1 MGEVVH
7 GLWDDVGAEG
17 EAECAEGF
25 VTVGEGQV
33 GFHCDEFR
41 RRRLKVVCVRA
52 YDRKRVISPSS
63 LKNVG
68 TIKK

>member
-7 GLWDDVGAEG
+7 GLGDDVGAEG

-25 VTVGEGQV
+25 VTVGDGQV

-41 RRRLKVVCVRA
+41 RRRLKVVFVLNNFALFCAR
-52 YDRKRVISPSS
+52 DRK
-63 LKNVG
+63 NA
-68 TIKK
+68 

>member
-7 GLWDDVGAEG
+7 SLGDDVGAEG

-41 RRRLKVVCVRA
+41 RRRLKVVFV
-52 YDRKRVISPSS
+52 
-63 LKNVG
+63 L
-68 TIKK
+68 